1 MAIPIVAFA
10 AWSGT
15 GKTTL
20 IEHLIPPLKAAGLR
34 LAVIKHAAHGTDAG
48 DGERDSD
55 RFVRAGADRV
65 ILSGPGKDQPER
77 SLQEILAE
85 IRDVD
90 LILAEGY
97 KNEPL
102 PQIGL
107 ARAPEMH
114 FPSADLH
121 RYLAVVTDEEIPS
134 PVPCFAFDDING
146 ITQFLLTEIVRKTA
160 CD

>member
-1 MAIPIVAFA
+1 MAIPIVVFA

-20 IEHLIPPLKAAGLR
+20 IEHLIPPLKAAGLH
-34 LAVIKHAAHGTDAG
+34 LAVIKHAAHGADAG
-48 DGERDSD
+48 NGDRDSD
-55 RFVRAGADRV
+55 RFARAGADRV
-65 ILSGPGKDQPER
+65 ILSGPGEENPER
-77 SLQEILAE
+77 SLQEILAD

-107 ARAPEMH
+107 ARAPDRI
-114 FPSADLH
+114 FPSADLR
-121 RYLAVVTDEEIPS
+121 RYLAVVTDEELPS
-134 PVPCFAFDDING
+134 PVPRFAFDDIGG
-146 ITQFLLTEIVRKTA
+146 IAQFLLTEIVGKNA
-160 CD
+160 CG